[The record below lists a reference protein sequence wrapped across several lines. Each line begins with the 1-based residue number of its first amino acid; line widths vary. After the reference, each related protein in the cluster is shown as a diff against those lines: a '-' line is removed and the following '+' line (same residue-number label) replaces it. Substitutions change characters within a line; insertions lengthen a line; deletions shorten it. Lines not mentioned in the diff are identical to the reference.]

1 MGQQRMRSTRCFAN
15 HLAASLGLILVLAGC
30 ATNTPTDSAE
40 VSGSAPEQERIAG
53 YQSVG
58 RIKWKV
64 PENAGFYF
72 AVPHFT
78 AGPRLK
84 CEFSG
89 GGQCEIRVHARVLTM
104 DSAQRQKDYFTEME
118 LLLPDAVE
126 KSVQVRSYGPG
137 TPVLYATLTDKQ
149 PGKGWRYLTQGLY
162 VKGTFVIQFEHLTN
176 DATGDELKRVLRV
189 VHSAEPLDALAFL
202 TWKLSDY
209 KAVCEDEFPA
219 LKQKNDAA
227 FAASKFANVDWI
239 GLLQA
244 ASPDVPRAEIEAH
257 FENAQQDLLAEFV
270 RGSLEEWRNFCEA
283 YPKQVAEAQRGM

>member
-1 MGQQRMRSTRCFAN
+1 MDQQRTRSARRFTNRSVVALTVF
-15 HLAASLGLILVLAGC
+15 LVLAAC
-30 ATNTPTDSAE
+30 ATKPATDSTEANGSPAE
-40 VSGSAPEQERIAG
+40 EERIAG

-64 PENAGFYF
+64 PENAGFYL

-84 CEFSG
+84 CEFPG
-89 GGQCEIRVHARVLTM
+89 GGQCEIQVYARVLTM
-104 DSAQRQKDYFTEME
+104 DPAQRQKDYFTEME

-126 KSVQVRSYGPG
+126 KSVQVRTYGSG

-189 VHSAEPLDALAFL
+189 VHAAEPLDALAFL

-209 KAVCEDEFPA
+209 KAVCEEEFPA

-283 YPKQVAEAQRGM
+283 YPKQVEEAQRGM